1 MKAMLL
7 AAGRGLRLGA
17 LTAERPK
24 PLLEVGGRPLIEH
37 HLMALKR
44 AGFTELVINLGW
56 RGAAIRE
63 RLGDGAD
70 FGVTIVYS
78 EEPENEPLETGGGI
92 HRALPLLGTGPF
104 AVVNSD
110 LWCDYPLH
118 HLRWIKPPLAHLIL
132 VANPAHHPAGDFVLR
147 GGYVTM
153 PGTTPENTPE
163 KTEPTLTY
171 AGIAVLHPELFAGC
185 EPGRYRLAPLLAAAA
200 RRGQVTGSEHH
211 GLWID
216 IGTPE
221 RLAAAR
227 RAEESN
233 GI

>member
-7 AAGRGLRLGA
+7 AAGRGERLGA
-17 LTAERPK
+17 LTEQQPK

-37 HLMALKR
+37 HVTALKR
-44 AGFTELVINLGW
+44 AGFTDLVINLGW
-56 RGAAIRE
+56 RGSAIRE
-63 RLGDGAD
+63 HLGDGAA
-70 FGVTIVYS
+70 FGVTIAYS
-78 EEPENEPLETGGGI
+78 AEPENEPLETGGGI
-92 HRALPLLGTGPF
+92 HHALPLLGAGPF

-118 HLRWIKPPLAHLIL
+118 HLRWIKTALAHLIL

-147 GGYVTM
+147 EGYVAM
-153 PGTTPENTPE
+153 PEDPG
-163 KTEPTLTY
+163 PTLTY
-171 AGIAVLHPELFAGC
+171 AGIAVLHPELFAGRA
-185 EPGRYRLAPLLAAAA
+185 PGRYRLAPLLAAAA
-200 RRGQVTGSEHH
+200 RRRQVTGSEHH

-227 RAEESN
+227 QAA
-233 GI
+233 G